1 MSFGKRLALHVA
13 EGGYVL
19 VTVYVLIE
27 ESSFGL
33 AGEKYVLEE
42 MGVGCL
48 VDLEKAP
55 GLMARQEAYVGDF
68 HAA

>member
-1 MSFGKRLALHVA
+1 M
-13 EGGYVL
+13 
-19 VTVYVLIE
+19 TVYVLVE
-27 ESSFGL
+27 ERYFGL

-48 VDLEKAP
+48 VDLKKAP

-68 HAA
+68 HVA